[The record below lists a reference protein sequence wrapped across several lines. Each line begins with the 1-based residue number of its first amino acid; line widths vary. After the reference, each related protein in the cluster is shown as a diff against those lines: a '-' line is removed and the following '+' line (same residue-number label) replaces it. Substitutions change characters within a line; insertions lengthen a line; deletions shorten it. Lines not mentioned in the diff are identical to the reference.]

1 MEEAEQEEKTE
12 QKEEQKGGEETE
24 EQQKEEVVEEQSTKG
39 PEEEEEPEEEE
50 VKVKKSKSKRIS
62 SDTPQRMYYKIF
74 IDTLR
79 TTFRLYIQHAPNLK
93 SAYTQFAGTAS
104 YDCLFAFGCRRLSR
118 LWPRQSVATLYT
130 VYRYLIKYEESY
142 VRSC

>member
-1 MEEAEQEEKTE
+1 M
-12 QKEEQKGGEETE
+12 QKGEEETE

-74 IDTLR
+74 ICHTLR
-79 TTFRLYIQHAPNLK
+79 ATFRYIQHAPNLK
-93 SAYTQFAGTAS
+93 SAYTHFAGTAS
-104 YDCLFAFGCRRLSR
+104 YD
-118 LWPRQSVATLYT
+118 
-130 VYRYLIKYEESY
+130 
-142 VRSC
+142 

>member
-1 MEEAEQEEKTE
+1 MEEAEQEEK
-12 QKEEQKGGEETE
+12 EEQKGEVETEE

-74 IDTLR
+74 IRHTLR
-79 TTFRLYIQHAPNLK
+79 ATLRYIQRAPNLK